1 MSLYWTTECIPIG
14 VTSLLPILLYPLMGY
29 KINKLILILFTREY
43 LFELLISLGI
53 MTSKA
58 ISRGYFQVI

>member
-1 MSLYWTTECIPIG
+1 MSLYWTTECMPIG
-14 VTSLLPILLYPLMGY
+14 VTSLLPILLYPLMGKQ
-29 KINKLILILFTREY
+29 KIRSLKFLKNDQSRLI
-43 LFELLISLGI
+43 LGI